1 MDTKTFNCIWGVGIG
16 IYLVSKLLKDNIV
29 LVKYISNPFLINKKI
44 DLRIYVLITGVKPLR
59 VYISR
64 EGGVRINLKD
74 YELNMESLKD
84 PFIYV
89 TNLILQKKNSSFII
103 GKNYDDQYG
112 NDWTLKAL
120 ENYFKEHN
128 LNYGII

>member
-1 MDTKTFNCIWGVGIG
+1 
-16 IYLVSKLLKDNIV
+16 
-29 LVKYISNPFLINKKI
+29 
-44 DLRIYVLITGVKPLR
+44 
-59 VYISR
+59 
-64 EGGVRINLKD
+64 
-74 YELNMESLKD
+74 MESLKD

-120 ENYFKEHN
+120 ENYFTDNN
-128 LNYGII
+128 LNYGIIQERIKDILNNQLLIKNLF